1 MANIDAAFG
10 LRPIAKVGS
19 APGGTTGTTKYSIAD
34 NQSTAIFT
42 GDPVKY
48 KSDGTVEVATAG
60 DASCGVF
67 MGCFY
72 TDPTTSKPTFK
83 SHFPASLSPGDAIA
97 FVADDPDQLFVAQQD
112 SDTSSLSA
120 ANINEN
126 ANLVFGSG
134 STTTGLSG
142 VEIDSSSATT
152 TATLQVRIVA
162 GYETPSNT
170 ISTAA
175 AGNNSVFVVK
185 INNHQLGSST
195 GTAGV

>member
-34 NQSTAIFT
+34 NQGTAIFT

-48 KSDGTVEVATAG
+48 KNDGTVEVATAG

-72 TDPTTSKPTFK
+72 TDPTTSKPTFRN
-83 SHFPASLSPGDAIA
+83 HFPASLSPGDAIA
-97 FVADDPDQLFVAQQD
+97 FVADDPDQLFIAQQD
-112 SDTSSLSA
+112 SDGSNLVA
-120 ANINEN
+120 ADLNLN
-126 ANLVFGSG
+126 ADLVFGAG
-134 STTTGLSG
+134 STSTGMSG
-142 VEIDSSSATT
+142 VEIDSSTKNT
-152 TATLQVRIVA
+152 TAALQVRLIDF
-162 GYETPSNT
+162 YDTPSNDA
-170 ISTAA
+170 TA
-175 AGNNSVFVVK
+175 NNSILVIK
-185 INNHQLGSST
+185 INNHQLGSHT

>member
-48 KSDGTVEVATAG
+48 KNDGTVEVATAG

-72 TDPTTSKPTFK
+72 TDPTSSKPTFNLENMEN
-83 SHFPASLSPGDAIA
+83 SHIYA
-97 FVADDPDQLFVAQQD
+97 LF
-112 SDTSSLSA
+112 
-120 ANINEN
+120 I
-126 ANLVFGSG
+126 
-134 STTTGLSG
+134 
-142 VEIDSSSATT
+142 
-152 TATLQVRIVA
+152 
-162 GYETPSNT
+162 
-170 ISTAA
+170 
-175 AGNNSVFVVK
+175 
-185 INNHQLGSST
+185 
-195 GTAGV
+195 

>member
-10 LRPIAKVGS
+10 WRPIAKVGS

-34 NQSTAIFT
+34 NQGTAIFT

-72 TDPTTSKPTFK
+72 TDPTTSKPTFRN
-83 SHFPASLSPGDAIA
+83 HFPASLSPGDAIA
-97 FVADDPDQLFVAQQD
+97 FVADDPDQLFIAQQD
-112 SDTSSLSA
+112 SDGSNLVA
-120 ANINEN
+120 ADLNLN
-126 ANLVFGSG
+126 ADLVFGTG
-134 STTTGLSG
+134 STTTGMSG
-142 VEIDSSSATT
+142 VEIDSSTKNT
-152 TATLQVRIVA
+152 TAALQVRLIDF
-162 GYETPSNT
+162 YDTPSNDA
-170 ISTAA
+170 TA
-175 AGNNSVFVVK
+175 NNSILVVK
-185 INNHQLGSST
+185 INNHQLGSHT

>member
-34 NQSTAIFT
+34 NQGTAIFT

-48 KSDGTVEVATAG
+48 KNDGTVEVATAG

-72 TDPTTSKPTFK
+72 TDPTTSKPTFRN
-83 SHFPASLSPGDAIA
+83 HFPASLSPGDAIA
-97 FVADDPDQLFVAQQD
+97 FVADDPDQLFIAQQD
-112 SDTSSLSA
+112 SDGSNLVA
-120 ANINEN
+120 ADLNLN
-126 ANLVFGSG
+126 ADLVFGTG
-134 STTTGLSG
+134 STTTGMSG
-142 VEIDSSSATT
+142 VEIDSSTKNT
-152 TATLQVRIVA
+152 TAALQVRLIDF
-162 GYETPSNT
+162 YDTPSNDA
-170 ISTAA
+170 TA
-175 AGNNSVFVVK
+175 NNSILVIK
-185 INNHQLGSST
+185 INNHQLGSHT

>member
-34 NQSTAIFT
+34 NQGTAIFT

-72 TDPTTSKPTFK
+72 TDPTTSKPTFRN
-83 SHFPASLSPGDAIA
+83 HFPASLSPGDAIA
-97 FVADDPDQLFVAQQD
+97 FVADDPDQLFIAQQD
-112 SDTSSLSA
+112 SDGSNLVA
-120 ANINEN
+120 ADLNLN
-126 ANLVFGSG
+126 ADLVFGTG
-134 STTTGLSG
+134 STTTGMSG
-142 VEIDSSSATT
+142 VEIDSSSKNT
-152 TATLQVRIVA
+152 TAALQVRLIDF
-162 GYETPSNT
+162 YDTPSNDA
-170 ISTAA
+170 TA
-175 AGNNSVFVVK
+175 NNSILVVK
-185 INNHQLGSST
+185 INNHQLGSHT

>member
-34 NQSTAIFT
+34 NQGTAIFT

-48 KSDGTVEVATAG
+48 KNDGTVEVATAG

-72 TDPTTSKPTFK
+72 TDPTTSKPTFRN
-83 SHFPASLSPGDAIA
+83 HFPASLSPGDAIA
-97 FVADDPDQLFVAQQD
+97 FVADDPDQLFIAQQD
-112 SDTSSLSA
+112 SDGSNLVA
-120 ANINEN
+120 ADLNLN
-126 ANLVFGSG
+126 ADLVFGAG
-134 STTTGLSG
+134 STSTGMSG
-142 VEIDSSSATT
+142 VEIDSSTKNT
-152 TATLQVRIVA
+152 TAALQVRLIDF
-162 GYETPSNT
+162 YDTPSNDA
-170 ISTAA
+170 TA
-175 AGNNSVFVVK
+175 NNSVLVVK
-185 INNHQLGSST
+185 INNHQLGSHT

>member
-72 TDPTTSKPTFK
+72 TDPTTSKPTYK
-83 SHFPASLSPGDAIA
+83 NYFPASLSPGDAIA
-97 FVADDPDQLFVAQQD
+97 FVADDPDQLFIAQQD
-112 SDTSSLSA
+112 SDSSNIVA
-120 ANINEN
+120 ADLNLN
-126 ANLVFGSG
+126 ADLVFGSG
-134 STTTGLSG
+134 STTTGISG
-142 VEIDSSSATT
+142 VEIDSSSKNT
-152 TATLQVRIVA
+152 TAALQVRLVDFYDI
-162 GYETPSNT
+162 PSNDA
-170 ISTAA
+170 TA
-175 AGNNSVFVVK
+175 NNSVLVVK
-185 INNHQLGSST
+185 INNHQLGSHT

>member
-34 NQSTAIFT
+34 NQGTAIFT

-48 KSDGTVEVATAG
+48 KNDGTVEVATAG

-72 TDPTTSKPTFK
+72 TDPTTSKPTFRN
-83 SHFPASLSPGDAIA
+83 HFPASLSPGDAIA
-97 FVADDPDQLFVAQQD
+97 FVADDPDQLYIAQQD
-112 SDTSSLSA
+112 SDGSNLVA
-120 ANINEN
+120 ADLNLN
-126 ANLVFGSG
+126 ADLVFGAG
-134 STTTGLSG
+134 STSTGMSG
-142 VEIDSSSATT
+142 VEIDSSTKNT
-152 TATLQVRIVA
+152 TAALQVRLIDF
-162 GYETPSNT
+162 YDTPSNDA
-170 ISTAA
+170 TA
-175 AGNNSVFVVK
+175 NNSILVVK
-185 INNHQLGSST
+185 INNHQLGSHT

>member
-1 MANIDAAFG
+1 
-10 LRPIAKVGS
+10 
-19 APGGTTGTTKYSIAD
+19 
-34 NQSTAIFT
+34 
-42 GDPVKY
+42 
-48 KSDGTVEVATAG
+48 
-60 DASCGVF
+60 

-83 SHFPASLSPGDAIA
+83 NYFPASLSPGDAIA
-97 FVADDPDQLFVAQQD
+97 FVADDPDQMFVVQQD
-112 SDTSSLSA
+112 SVASSLSG

-126 ANLVFGSG
+126 ANLIFGSG

-142 VEIDSSSATT
+142 VEIDSSSATS
-152 TATLQVRIVA
+152 TAPLQVRIVA

>member
-34 NQSTAIFT
+34 NQGTAIFT

-72 TDPTTSKPTFK
+72 TDPTTSKPTYK
-83 SHFPASLSPGDAIA
+83 NYFPASLSPGDAIA
-97 FVADDPDQLFVAQQD
+97 FVADDPDQLFIAQQD
-112 SDTSSLSA
+112 SDSSNIVA
-120 ANINEN
+120 ADLNLN
-126 ANLVFGSG
+126 ADLVFGSG
-134 STTTGLSG
+134 STSTGISG
-142 VEIDSSSATT
+142 VEIDSSSKNT
-152 TATLQVRIVA
+152 TATLQVRLVDFYDI
-162 GYETPSNT
+162 PSNDA
-170 ISTAA
+170 TA
-175 AGNNSVFVVK
+175 NNSVLVVK
-185 INNHQLGSST
+185 INNHQLGSHT

>member
-48 KSDGTVEVATAG
+48 KNDGTVEVATAG

-83 SHFPASLSPGDAIA
+83 NYFPASLSPGDAIA
-97 FVADDPDQLFVAQQD
+97 FVADDPDQMFVVQQD
-112 SDTSSLSA
+112 SVASSLSG

-126 ANLVFGSG
+126 ANLIFGSG

-152 TATLQVRIVA
+152 TATLQVRIVS
-162 GYETPSNT
+162 GYDTPSNT

>member
-83 SHFPASLSPGDAIA
+83 NYFPASLSPGDAIA
-97 FVADDPDQLFVAQQD
+97 YVADDPDQMFVVQQD
-112 SDTSSLSA
+112 SVASSLSG

-126 ANLVFGSG
+126 ANLIFGSG

-142 VEIDSSSATT
+142 VEIDSSSATS
-152 TATLQVRIVA
+152 TATLQVRLVA

>member
-34 NQSTAIFT
+34 NQGTAIFT

-48 KSDGTVEVATAG
+48 KNDGTVEVATAG

-72 TDPTTSKPTFK
+72 TDPTTSKPTFRN
-83 SHFPASLSPGDAIA
+83 HFPASLSPGDAIA
-97 FVADDPDQLFVAQQD
+97 FVADDPDQLYIAQQD
-112 SDTSSLSA
+112 SDGSNLVA
-120 ANINEN
+120 AALNLN
-126 ANLVFGSG
+126 ADLVFGAG
-134 STTTGLSG
+134 STSTGMSG
-142 VEIDSSSATT
+142 VEIDSSTKNT
-152 TATLQVRIVA
+152 TAALQVRLIDF
-162 GYETPSNT
+162 YDTPSNDA
-170 ISTAA
+170 TA
-175 AGNNSVFVVK
+175 NNSILVIK
-185 INNHQLGSST
+185 INNHQLGSHT

>member
-48 KSDGTVEVATAG
+48 KNDGTVEVATAG

-72 TDPTTSKPTFK
+72 TDPTTSKPTFRNY
-83 SHFPASLSPGDAIA
+83 FPASLSPGDAIA

-112 SDTSSLSA
+112 SDTSSLSGP
-120 ANINEN
+120 NINEN
-126 ANLVFGSG
+126 ANLVFVSG

>member
-34 NQSTAIFT
+34 NQGTAIFT

-48 KSDGTVEVATAG
+48 KNDGTVEVATAG

-72 TDPTTSKPTFK
+72 TDPTTSKPTFRN
-83 SHFPASLSPGDAIA
+83 HFPASLSPGDAIA
-97 FVADDPDQLFVAQQD
+97 FVADDPDQLYIAQQD
-112 SDTSSLSA
+112 SDGSNHVA
-120 ANINEN
+120 ADLNLN
-126 ANLVFGSG
+126 ADLVFGAG
-134 STTTGLSG
+134 STSTGMSG
-142 VEIDSSSATT
+142 VEIDSSTKNT
-152 TATLQVRIVA
+152 TAALQVRLIDF
-162 GYETPSNT
+162 YDTPSNDA
-170 ISTAA
+170 TA
-175 AGNNSVFVVK
+175 NNSILVIK
-185 INNHQLGSST
+185 INNHQLGSHT